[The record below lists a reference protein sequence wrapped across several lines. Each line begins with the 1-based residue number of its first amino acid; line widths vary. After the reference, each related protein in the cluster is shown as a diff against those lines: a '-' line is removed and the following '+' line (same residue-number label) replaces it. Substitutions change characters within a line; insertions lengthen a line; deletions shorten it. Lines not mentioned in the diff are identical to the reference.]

1 MLPLSPWRI
10 LTRNAAALGSLY
22 VLKTRLENGAAKA
35 PATESTILCIAQRQ
49 RLTQLDLALTK
60 SEKIVATTGLMI

>member
-1 MLPLSPWRI
+1 MLPLSPWLIPTLKRGV
-10 LTRNAAALGSLY
+10 LGSLFGSKIQQASG
-22 VLKTRLENGAAKA
+22 VAKA